1 MISTRSQLGPSSER
15 TRGTGAALPPP
26 PLSLP
31 LLSSLLLSL
40 QWVQSLGPPG
50 VPHTVH
56 QGCGQHCGSRTLWP
70 ITKAGLQQ
78 GRAGDTGVQGLCC
91 THWARRHQAEA
102 QWAGHCLQAVLA
114 KAAGRQI
121 RGSLDSAL
129 QRLNG
134 RRRPLPATPLAFPCL
149 VPISQAGETK
159 GQTPDLHPLLP
170 C

>member
-1 MISTRSQLGPSSER
+1 MISTRSQLGPSSGR
-15 TRGTGAALPPP
+15 TRGQELPSF
-26 PLSLP
+26 PLHCPFPYSP
-31 LLSSLLLSL
+31 LLSSL

-70 ITKAGLQQ
+70 MTKAGLQQ

-114 KAAGRQI
+114 EAAGLRPSAPE
-121 RGSLDSAL
+121 RPTVPPAGHSTSLPMPCSHFTG
-129 QRLNG
+129 G
-134 RRRPLPATPLAFPCL
+134 RNQGTDP
-149 VPISQAGETK
+149 
-159 GQTPDLHPLLP
+159 
-170 C
+170 